1 MSQPYQ
7 RPSTIEKIMINCFYG
22 DPFMRMENLTKFIP
36 FNQLNSNV
44 VTTEG
49 RRILKLITN
58 NHC

>member
-22 DPFMRMENLTKFIP
+22 DPFMRMENLTKFTL
-36 FNQLNSNV
+36 NQLNSNV

-49 RRILKLITN
+49 RRILNLITN
-58 NHC
+58 NC